1 MSERES
7 AILDSLSLWAERGDD
22 PTEAVYEQLFSRY
35 PELLELFALDTD
47 GGVRGSMLQH
57 AFDCI
62 LDYVG
67 ENRIAA
73 NLVSTSRILHQG
85 YGVPDG
91 RFDEFF
97 VVLRD
102 SCRSALAQDWT
113 DAMEAEWVDL
123 LDVFARFS

>member
-7 AILDSLSLWAERGDD
+7 AIVDSLVLWGERGDD
-22 PTEAVYEQLFSRY
+22 PTATVYEQLFSRY
-35 PELLELFALDTD
+35 PELQELFVLDTD
-47 GGVRGSMLQH
+47 GGVRGSMLQQ

-67 ENRIAA
+67 KNRIAA

-85 YGVPDG
+85 YGVPEG

-102 SCRSALAQDWT
+102 SCRSTLAQEWT
-113 DAMEAEWVDL
+113 DAMEAEWGDL
-123 LDVFARFS
+123 LDAFKHFA